1 MASRLTQQIDGEG
14 AAWAAGGFAASILVG
29 ILIEPFRG
37 TVGLENVVMIYL
49 LVVVLTAAV
58 GGRAAG
64 LLTALSAALS
74 YDFFLTTPYHTL
86 VIDTLAQ
93 VVTVALLLA
102 TGLVASLAGRARR
115 RLAIDARQQAEA
127 LRLLNTIAQA
137 VAIGGA
143 GGDGSDADQAAAEG
157 LRDLLGARRVLV
169 RRSGP
174 TGVAVVADIASG
186 DDSVDMFE
194 AAEVAAIAG
203 RGEAVD
209 LLGLPRLDEQ
219 GRLPHGFRLW
229 RNGRPPR
236 PPRGAAADL
245 VRGRQRVG
253 ELIVVMDEARTLPP
267 AARLTVVTVAHLLAA
282 MPAHIPTA
290 YQLRPELGLLGQ
302 RHGQRSALSQP
313 APDHHPAEAVAA
325 RCCPW
330 EDPSRRCG
338 RRSVHLPSAW
348 LTRPPAIAGS
358 RSAFPLQSESRC
370 SPGVSCRRA
379 RWHAGPGPSTAP
391 PAGLWTA
398 LGTTRV
404 VLLTA
409 G

>member
-29 ILIEPFRG
+29 ILIEPFRR

-49 LVVVLTAAV
+49 LVVVATAAV

-86 VIDTLAQ
+86 VIDTLPQ

-115 RLAIDARQQAEA
+115 RLAIDAQQQADA

-137 VAIGGA
+137 VATGDA
-143 GGDGSDADQAAAEG
+143 DGDGSAADQAAAEG

-174 TGVAVVADIASG
+174 TGAAVVADITG
-186 DDSVDMFE
+186 GENSVDLLE
-194 AAEVAAIAG
+194 AAAVAAIAG
-203 RGEAVD
+203 RGQAVD
-209 LLGLPRLDEQ
+209 LPDLPRLDQ
-219 GRLPHGFRLW
+219 RGRLPHGFRLW

-245 VRGRQRVG
+245 IRGRQQVG
-253 ELIVVMDEARTLPP
+253 ELIVVMDQGRPLPP
-267 AARLTVVTVAHLLAA
+267 AARLTVATVAHLLAA
-282 MPAHIPTA
+282 VPAHRPTA
-290 YQLRPELGLLGQ
+290 
-302 RHGQRSALSQP
+302 
-313 APDHHPAEAVAA
+313 
-325 RCCPW
+325 
-330 EDPSRRCG
+330 
-338 RRSVHLPSAW
+338 
-348 LTRPPAIAGS
+348 
-358 RSAFPLQSESRC
+358 
-370 SPGVSCRRA
+370 
-379 RWHAGPGPSTAP
+379 
-391 PAGLWTA
+391 
-398 LGTTRV
+398 
-404 VLLTA
+404 
-409 G
+409 